1 MCGLRRFPSFK
12 LFPLSYNPN
21 TTRPKTHSAI
31 RHKLPPNAPDTFK
44 DRSVLWNGVELAE
57 KSGNAQLAREIEIAL
72 PKELT
77 LEQQIALTRVYIQQ
91 TFVAVGMCADFA
103 IHNPPVTDSKHRPI
117 DSEGNPSNDPDKMI
131 FRNPHAHIMLTM
143 RSLDKQGQW
152 QPKSQKNYIC
162 RNGNQ
167 EKSIPAPEM
176 KQAELEGWCK
186 QYQYKV
192 GKKKIWLTE
201 ESATKKD
208 LKRINKNPKSECVQN
223 SAMAEWNSK
232 DSFFRWRESW
242 ASMCNQALRDNN
254 INQQIDHRSYEEQS
268 INKVASVHLG
278 SSAYQMEK
286 RGEHTDLGNLNREIT
301 EDNQFLS
308 EIEERIKRM
317 EEMETEHLNQ
327 INAKLE
333 GLRSKYIAYAYERL
347 TLSAAVSTT
356 ENQKSNEAVI
366 AKTYA
371 ESMEQ
376 VTVALE
382 NFLKSLDLKKQE
394 LELCSPLQ
402 VKKRKELIEEIAR
415 TEIEIQSLYD
425 RREKIFKAYKADP
438 SDPIFPEFIE
448 TKKHRIAFLRSEQ
461 SKSIQSFGS
470 WWRITRSG

>member
-1 MCGLRRFPSFK
+1 MQFMRKAFGFFAK
-12 LFPLSYNPN
+12 SY
-21 TTRPKTHSAI
+21 
-31 RHKLPPNAPDTFK
+31 
-44 DRSVLWNGVELAE
+44 
-57 KSGNAQLAREIEIAL
+57 
-72 PKELT
+72 
-77 LEQQIALTRVYIQQ
+77 
-91 TFVAVGMCADFA
+91 
-103 IHNPPVTDSKHRPI
+103 
-117 DSEGNPSNDPDKMI
+117 
-131 FRNPHAHIMLTM
+131 
-143 RSLDKQGQW
+143 
-152 QPKSQKNYIC
+152 
-162 RNGNQ
+162 
-167 EKSIPAPEM
+167 
-176 KQAELEGWCK
+176 
-186 QYQYKV
+186 
-192 GKKKIWLTE
+192 
-201 ESATKKD
+201 
-208 LKRINKNPKSECVQN
+208 
-223 SAMAEWNSK
+223 
-232 DSFFRWRESW
+232 
-242 ASMCNQALRDNN
+242 
-254 INQQIDHRSYEEQS
+254 
-268 INKVASVHLG
+268 
-278 SSAYQMEK
+278 
-286 RGEHTDLGNLNREIT
+286 
-301 EDNQFLS
+301 
-308 EIEERIKRM
+308 IEERIKRM

-461 SKSIQSFGS
+461 SKINTEFWQLVEDNKERLKELRNLRYVNRNQWENFTKGKLKEHYQKNFNQSTWEKAKAQAPDISEVEGTGIRNNKS
-470 WWRITRSG
+470 HRR